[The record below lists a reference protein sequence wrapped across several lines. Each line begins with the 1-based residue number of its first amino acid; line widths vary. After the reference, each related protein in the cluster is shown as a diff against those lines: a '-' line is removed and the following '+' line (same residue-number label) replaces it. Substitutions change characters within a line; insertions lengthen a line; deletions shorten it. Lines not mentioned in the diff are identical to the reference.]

1 MDQRQINKL
10 EMIESTNKYL
20 DSTTGVW
27 SAIPIVTN
35 YKIRLSTAID
45 ALKSAAQE
53 QEAAK
58 VFIGGSLQDLKIT
71 IAEKMDILDDILEA
85 YAEDTENAE
94 LQAQADNSKTDY
106 IRLPNEDFET
116 KVKNVISLLEANVG
130 EMADY
135 GLTQDQIEDAK
146 ISFGTYQDKRGIPRS
161 YQVASKQATQTIE
174 ELMKEA
180 DDMLDK
186 LDKVLKRFRRSD
198 ARFYVGYEAARTI
211 VDNWYQELTE

>member
-10 EMIESTNKYL
+10 EMMESTNKYL

-106 IRLPNEDFET
+106 IRLPNEDFES
-116 KVKNVISLLEANVG
+116 KVKNVISLLEANVS

-146 ISFGTYQDKRGIPRS
+146 ISFSTYQDKRGIPRF

-211 VDNWYQELTE
+211 VDN